1 VLSLSPHRA
10 RASLA
15 PAGGLQ
21 AEAPARSLPYNPA
34 LDGLRGLAI
43 VAVVLFHSGF
53 AWARG
58 GYLGVSTFFTLS
70 GFLITSLLVTERR
83 RTGRVDLG
91 AFWARRVRRLLPAA
105 TVTLGVLVLTMLVT
119 DEGWER
125 SLPAD
130 AAAAAL
136 QVANWRFLFSH
147 RDYGQLFA
155 APSPALHFWSLS
167 IEEQFYWVFPLV
179 AAGVLAV
186 ARGSARV
193 LGAVLLGLV
202 GVAAALT
209 WLYRAAPIT
218 VYYATPIR
226 MGEILVGALLAV
238 ALGGRSTLAVERRP
252 VQLGAAALGLAAL
265 AGTAWAWWNVEQG
278 SLGLVHGGLLG
289 YALLS
294 GSLVLA
300 AAVPGPFARLL
311 GLPPLRLLGVVSYGV
326 YLIHWPLFLLMSPQR
341 VDRVAARLPGDV
353 HPRDWSLLA
362 VRMVVVLAIAAASYR
377 WFESPIRRGWRLRV
391 PAPQVVAV
399 SGVAAVLLTAFAV
412 PKVSPPPPDPWAQY
426 VDALVGPDPALVPPT
441 AKVGVAIGDSTVMRT
456 AWGLTDWGQDQGNA
470 MVLVGGSA
478 EAGCS
483 IGDEG
488 DVEYRGVQAPL
499 RGDPCASWQK
509 RLRTSISG
517 DQGRYGHVD
526 FAIVQTGLWDVA
538 NRRIPGHDGWTHIGE
553 RDYDAYL
560 YGEMS
565 EVADV
570 VAAHGMTAVW
580 LTSPASDWREVQ
592 PPLSERPPEFEP
604 ERMVRYN
611 AMIRRLAARRD
622 DVVVVDLA
630 AYAEGLPPSSLAG
643 LREDGI
649 HWTLDGSRTIAD
661 WLGPQILA
669 ALQDAGRDGRAP
681 AR

>member
-1 VLSLSPHRA
+1 MRP
-10 RASLA
+10 
-15 PAGGLQ
+15 G
-21 AEAPARSLPYNPA
+21 ESLPYNPA
-34 LDGLRGLAI
+34 LDGVRGLAI
-43 VAVVLFHSGF
+43 VAVLFFHSGF

-70 GFLITSLLVTERR
+70 GFLITSLLLNEHRR
-83 RTGRVDLG
+83 AGRIDLR

-105 TVTLGVLVLTMLVT
+105 TVTLGVLLLSMLVT
-119 DEGWER
+119 SEAWER
-125 SLPAD
+125 SLPGD
-130 AAAAAL
+130 VAAAAL

-155 APSPALHFWSLS
+155 APSPALHFWSLA

-193 LGAVLLGLV
+193 FGAALLGLV

-209 WLYRAAPIT
+209 WVYRASPIT

-226 MGEILVGALLAV
+226 MGEILVGAVLAV
-238 ALGGRSTLAVERRP
+238 VLGGRSTLAVERRS
-252 VQLGAAALGLAAL
+252 VRVGVSGLGVAALVGS
-265 AGTAWAWWNVEQG
+265 AWAWWNAEQG

-294 GSLVLA
+294 GGLVLA
-300 AAVPGPFARLL
+300 AAVPGPFSRVLA
-311 GLPPLRLLGVVSYGV
+311 LPPLPQLGLVSYGV
-326 YLIHWPLFLLMSPQR
+326 YLLHWPLFLLMSPQR
-341 VDRVAARLPGDV
+341 FDRVFRHFGSDV
-353 HPRDWSLLA
+353 QLRDWSLFA
-362 VRMVVVLAIAAASYR
+362 VRMVVVLACAVASYHLI
-377 WFESPIRRGWRLRV
+377 ESPIRRGWRLRV
-391 PAPQVVAV
+391 PAPQVIAV

-426 VDALVGPDPALVPPT
+426 VDGMVGPNPAQVPPS
-441 AKVGVAIGDSTVMRT
+441 AKIGVAVGDSTVMRT
-456 AWGLTDWGQDQGNA
+456 AWGLTDWGQDQGNT

-488 DVEYRGVQAPL
+488 DVEYRGIKAPL
-499 RGDPCASWQK
+499 RGDPCASWRK
-509 RLRTSISG
+509 RLLTSISG
-517 DQGRYGHVD
+517 DEDRYGHVD

-553 RDYDAYL
+553 HDYDDYL
-560 YGEMS
+560 YGEMTK
-565 EVADV
+565 VADTLSDR
-570 VAAHGMTAVW
+570 GITTVW
-580 LTSPASDWREVQ
+580 LTSPISDWTKVQ

-604 ERMVRYN
+604 RRMERYN
-611 AMIRRLAARRD
+611 AMIRELADKRA

-630 AYAEGLPPSSLAG
+630 KYAASLPAPDLAG

-649 HWTLDGSRTIAD
+649 HWTFDGSRVIAD

-669 ALQDAGRDGRAP
+669 AVDGADAG
-681 AR
+681 